1 MLASKSAVG
10 AIPEL
15 ANSLAIGSSGKIG
28 ESTLAPVTL
37 VSSLASTL

>member
-10 AIPEL
+10 AISEL
-15 ANSLAIGSSGKIG
+15 TDSLAIGSSGKIG

-37 VSSLASTL
+37 VGLLASTL